1 VHTTCCCSDWL
12 EQAVELLEAVAVH
25 RLQRL
30 PDGSGLLELEPETYG
45 RIQELLERYQE
56 WRYGGTSAA

>member
-1 VHTTCCCSDWL
+1 M
-12 EQAVELLEAVAVH
+12 ELLGAVAVH

-56 WRYGGTSAA
+56 WRYGGPAET